1 MKTDMRNPFATE
13 FEDSSET
20 EWSGVSFINI
30 ILGINLVFAIIILGT
45 IVHTDIR
52 TAKLIALSEQTYHQ
66 TVDRLKQER
75 CVKDSW
81 KAKAW
86 MDPKFWSEDEAMR
99 WYELCLSR

>member
-1 MKTDMRNPFATE
+1 MNPFATE
-13 FEDSSET
+13 FEDSSESPT
-20 EWSGVSFINI
+20 KHYSFVIAVVVFI
-30 ILGINLVFAIIILGT
+30 STMGALFYFAHLDILDRKIGQ
-45 IVHTDIR
+45 
-52 TAKLIALSEQTYHQ
+52 SEQTYQ
-66 TVDRLKQER
+66 ETVDRLKQER